1 MVFKNRMKAA
11 LKQGRVVFGPM
22 VSEIRS
28 PGIGVLFA
36 RAGFDFFFVDM
47 EHGCFSA
54 ETVSDM
60 VISARAADIPLIVR
74 PPSRKASEYLS
85 RPLDSGAS
93 GLLVPQIQSVED
105 VKNIVRW
112 CRYPPIGERGVAL
125 ARQHTFF
132 EAGDTAETM
141 AQLNEEVLIALQIE
155 HRQAIDSLEEILSVP
170 GIDVAFIGPSDLSV
184 SLGKPGQAD
193 DPIVVEAVQRVI
205 DVCGEKGV
213 IPGIHTGSVEKAGYW
228 IERGMKMI
236 GFKTDIKFI
245 LEICKD
251 SVQKLRALV

>member
-1 MVFKNRMKAA
+1 
-11 LKQGRVVFGPM
+11 M

-36 RAGFDFFFVDM
+36 RAGFDYFFVDM
-47 EHGCFSA
+47 EHGSFSM

-60 VISARAADIPLIVR
+60 ILAARAAGIPLIVR
-74 PPSRKASEYLS
+74 PPSRKAHEYLS
-85 RPLDSGAS
+85 RPLDSGAA
-93 GLLVPQIQSVED
+93 GLLVPQVQSVKE

-132 EAGDTAETM
+132 EAGDTVQTV

-155 HRQAIDSLEEILSVP
+155 HKQAIDNLEEILSVP
-170 GIDVAFIGPSDLSV
+170 GIDVAFVGPSDLSV
-184 SLGKPGQAD
+184 SLGKPGQAN
-193 DPIVVEAVQRVI
+193 DPVVTEAIQRVI
-205 DVCGEKGV
+205 DVCAEKGV
-213 IPGIHTGSVEKAGYW
+213 IPGIHTGSVEKAEYW
-228 IERGMKMI
+228 INRGMKMI

-251 SVQKLRALV
+251 SVKKLHSLV